1 MEDDD
6 LVVRYHFEN
15 HKTGEISYNS
25 EFKNHGR
32 N

>member
-15 HKTGEISYNS
+15 HETGEISYSS